1 MIGSFSIGALIDRTG
16 RPGLL
21 MAGILAILAFAMFS
35 LPFGLKFPILAFL
48 PFVLWGAMGWA
59 SQAPQQH
66 VLLHLQPNH
75 GVATVALNSSANY
88 LGSAIGS
95 ALGGI
100 VMLAG
105 LAPSQLP
112 FTAGCLVLVT
122 LLGQLIIIAKK

>member
-1 MIGSFSIGALIDRTG
+1 LFSQPL
-16 RPGLL
+16 GLKYPIL
-21 MAGILAILAFAMFS
+21 GIL
-35 LPFGLKFPILAFL
+35 PFF
-48 PFVLWGAMGWA
+48 LWGAMGWA

-75 GVATVALNSSANY
+75 GAATVALNSSANY

-112 FTAGCLVLVT
+112 FAAGCLVLVT
-122 LLGQLIIIAKK
+122 LLGQLLIVLRKSKEQQGIAN